1 MREVG
6 CMRLLAMEPLQNTI
20 DRQAITDRTRTTH
33 ESESPV
39 AGADVLFTPEGHN
52 RAPLRRVTLAEG
64 AATIQA
70 GSKTEQVGELLV
82 RMNNRTLLKQR
93 VAIARSSDRQVPSLE
108 WPDPV
113 IVQIEPIFAAR
124 GGARTGRDL
133 GPVGFE
139 AIHTGFKCSNIGF
152 ERRYSLVELRK
163 RKPHQRP
170 HLFKFIPE
178 LIAQTLQLM
187 PNRGVTFSD
196 LSDIAS
202 E

>member
-1 MREVG
+1 MYSKLLNVG
-6 CMRLLAMEPLQNTI
+6 INKKVMFAILLP
-20 DRQAITDRTRTTH
+20 
-33 ESESPV
+33 
-39 AGADVLFTPEGHN
+39 
-52 RAPLRRVTLAEG
+52 RRKGV
-64 AATIQA
+64 
-70 GSKTEQVGELLV
+70 S
-82 RMNNRTLLKQR
+82 NH
-93 VAIARSSDRQVPSLE
+93 
-108 WPDPV
+108 
-113 IVQIEPIFAAR
+113 FAAR
-124 GGARTGRDL
+124 GGPRTGRDL
-133 GPVGFE
+133 GPAGFE

>member
-1 MREVG
+1 MK
-6 CMRLLAMEPLQNTI
+6 PLQNTI
-20 DRQAITDRTRTTH
+20 DRQAITDRTRTIH

-113 IVQIEPIFAAR
+113 IVQFELIFAAH
-124 GGARTGRDL
+124 D
-133 GPVGFE
+133 GPDRSLCPRSRSPRRS
-139 AIHTGFKCSNIGF
+139 TNLCQSSND
-152 ERRYSLVELRK
+152 
-163 RKPHQRP
+163 
-170 HLFKFIPE
+170 
-178 LIAQTLQLM
+178 TDQLT
-187 PNRGVTFSD
+187 NLHSSVTVW
-196 LSDIAS
+196 LPK
-202 E
+202 